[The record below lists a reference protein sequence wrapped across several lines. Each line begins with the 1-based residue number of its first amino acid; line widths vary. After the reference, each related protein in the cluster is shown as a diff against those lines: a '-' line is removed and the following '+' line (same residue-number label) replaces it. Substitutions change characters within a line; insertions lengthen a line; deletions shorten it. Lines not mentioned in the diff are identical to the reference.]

1 MTELNDVNIR
11 HIKLSTGEELIAI
24 VLADEEISEEDRD
37 SSLLVVQRPM
47 RIRTVHTDTSISF
60 LFYEWQPL
68 SKTDTCYIN
77 PMHIVSHVECDNDV
91 KGQYVNVCVNGDN
104 DLPPSEPLDSE
115 STDPESELEN
125 LTFDNIDKPITYH

>member
-24 VLADEEISEEDRD
+24 VLSDDEISEEDRE

-47 RIRTVHTDTSISF
+47 KIRTHHTDTSISF

-68 SKTDTCYIN
+68 SRSDICYIN
-77 PMHIVSHVECDNDV
+77 PMHIVSHVECDNEI

-115 STDPESELEN
+115 SSDLESELEN
-125 LTFDNIDKPITYH
+125 LTFDNINKSTTYH